1 MVWMVGQSWCLAVT
15 QGFETPY
22 SPDDAGNLLHLI
34 QSLRIALGAYR
45 SSDRPTFINISILP
59 DFFKIIPDAV
69 GHTLSLSDASSFA
82 EHLNFIDV
90 M

>member
-1 MVWMVGQSWCLAVT
+1 MMFVKAIVNTVKAYGLDGRS
-15 QGFETPY
+15 
-22 SPDDAGNLLHLI
+22 LLHLI

-59 DFFKIIPDAV
+59 DFSKIIPDAV
-69 GHTLSLSDASSFA
+69 GHTPWLGSNGFSLSDASSFA